1 MIHVQNL
8 VKWYGPTRAVND
20 ISFDVPKGQIV
31 GFLGPNGAGKS
42 TTLRM
47 LTGYLPPTSG
57 LATIAGFD
65 SLKESD
71 KARRQIGYL
80 PESTPLY
87 LEMRVEEFLHFRGK
101 LMDMSR
107 PDRVKAIDYVS
118 DRCGLSQIRTRVM
131 GQLSK
136 GNRQRVGI
144 AQALLHDPQVLIL
157 DEPTSGLD
165 PVQIG
170 AVRQLIGEL
179 KGKHTILL
187 SSHILPEI
195 EKTADR
201 VIIIAAGEIKA
212 DGSPA
217 ELRQRVGQGA
227 SVLVQVK
234 ASSESVNKVF
244 SGVQG
249 VESVQVEAQGDWTKA
264 IIKPTPPGS
273 SQDSTSASSAL
284 GVDDGDLR
292 ERLGQAIVTNA
303 WAIREM
309 RNETASLEQ
318 FFIQITADQS
328 QVTNEAVA

>member
-1 MIHVQNL
+1 MIHVENL
-8 VKWYGPTRAVND
+8 VKWYGPTRAVNG
-20 ISFDVPKGQIV
+20 ISFDVPEGQIV

-42 TTLRM
+42 TTIRM

-57 LATIAGFD
+57 AASIDGMDVTR
-65 SLKESD
+65 ESE

-101 LMDMSR
+101 LMDMPR
-107 PDRVKAIDYVS
+107 ADRVKAIDYVS
-118 DRCGLSQIRTRVM
+118 DRCGLANIRKRVI

-144 AQALLHDPQVLIL
+144 AQALLHDPKVLIL

-170 AVRQLIGEL
+170 AVRKLIQEL

-187 SSHILPEI
+187 SSHILPEV

-201 VIIIAAGEIKA
+201 VIIIAGGEIKA
-212 DGSPA
+212 DGSPTD
-217 ELRQRVGQGA
+217 LRQRVGLGA

-234 ASSESVNKVF
+234 AASESVKKAF
-244 SGVQG
+244 SGVHG
-249 VESVQVEAQGDWTKA
+249 VEAVEVEQQGDWTKA
-264 IIKPTPPGS
+264 VVQPTPG
-273 SQDSTSASSAL
+273 TE
-284 GVDDGDLR
+284 LR
-292 ERLGQAIVTNA
+292 EQLGQTILTNG

-328 QVTNEAVA
+328 QVVEESVA

>member
-1 MIHVQNL
+1 MIHVENL
-8 VKWYGPTRAVND
+8 VKWYGPTRAVNG
-20 ISFDVPKGQIV
+20 ISFDVPEGQIL

-42 TTLRM
+42 TTIRM

-57 LATIAGFD
+57 NATIAGFD
-65 SLKESD
+65 ALKESE

-87 LEMRVEEFLHFRGK
+87 MEMRVEEFLHFRGK
-101 LMDMSR
+101 LMDMPR
-107 PDRVKAIDYVS
+107 ADRVKAIDYVS
-118 DRCGLSQIRTRVM
+118 DRCGLKEIRRRVI

-144 AQALLHDPQVLIL
+144 AQALLHDPKILIL

-170 AVRQLIGEL
+170 AVRNLIQEL

-187 SSHILPEI
+187 SSHILPEV

-212 DGSPA
+212 DGTPA
-217 ELRQRVGQGA
+217 DLRQKVGQGA

-234 ASSESVNKVF
+234 AN
-244 SGVQG
+244 G
-249 VESVQVEAQGDWTKA
+249 ESVQKAFTGVEGVQSVTVEQQGDWVKA
-264 IIKPTPPGS
+264 VVQPTPGS
-273 SQDSTSASSAL
+273 E
-284 GVDDGDLR
+284 LR
-292 ERLGQAIVTNA
+292 ERLGQTILTNG

-328 QVTNEAVA
+328 QVVEEAVA

>member
-1 MIHVQNL
+1 MIHVENL
-8 VKWYGPTRAVND
+8 VKWYGPTRAVNG
-20 ISFDVPKGQIV
+20 ISFDVPEGQIV

-42 TTLRM
+42 TTIRM

-57 LATIAGFD
+57 MATIAGFD
-65 SLKESD
+65 TLKQSEL
-71 KARRQIGYL
+71 ARREIGYL

-87 LEMRVEEFLHFRGK
+87 MEMRVEEFLHFRGK
-101 LMDMSR
+101 LMDMPR
-107 PDRVKAIDYVS
+107 ADRVKAIDYVS
-118 DRCGLSQIRTRVM
+118 DRCGLSQIRRRVI

-144 AQALLHDPQVLIL
+144 AQALLHDPKVLIL

-170 AVRQLIGEL
+170 AVRSLIQEL

-187 SSHILPEI
+187 SSHILPEV

-201 VIIIAAGEIKA
+201 VLIIAGGVIKA
-212 DGSPA
+212 DGTPA
-217 ELRQRVGQGA
+217 DLRQKVGQGA

-234 ASSESVNKVF
+234 AAC
-244 SGVQG
+244 
-249 VESVQVEAQGDWTKA
+249 ESVQKSFAGVEGVKTVEVEKLGEWTKA
-264 IIKPTPPGS
+264 IVHPKPGTE
-273 SQDSTSASSAL
+273 
-284 GVDDGDLR
+284 LR
-292 ERLGQAIVTNA
+292 EKLGQAILTNG

-328 QVTNEAVA
+328 LVVEEAVA